1 MPDPTHPIIEAT
13 AREVV
18 AKARAPQ
25 IRPRLQDACRLI
37 VSEGLSVPDAAKRC
51 GMTVPSLQIALRKP
65 HVRAF
70 LASVK
75 HAWLESRTSKAW
87 LNVAQLAD
95 SACSEDV
102 RLKANRVFLE
112 AAGELGA
119 KGADPNATARTLVQI
134 VVNAAQ
140 GTGNLTASQMPGVIE
155 APAYQPLQ
163 PGASNYHPVGRHE
176 SEGDDD
182 EE

>member
-1 MPDPTHPIIEAT
+1 MSDDTHPIIGELAQSV
-13 AREVV
+13 A

-25 IRPRLQDACRLI
+25 IRPRLQDACKLI
-37 VSEGLSVPDAAKRC
+37 VTEGLSIADAARRS
-51 GMTVPSLQIALRKP
+51 GMTPHSLQVALKKP

-75 HAWLESRTSKAW
+75 AAWMDSRTSKAW

-112 AAGELGA
+112 AAGELG
-119 KGADPNATARTLVQI
+119 GANQDPNATARQLVQI
-134 VVNAAQ
+134 VINSAQ
-140 GTGNLTASQMPGVIE
+140 QPTQLPDGQMRGVIE
-155 APAYQPLQ
+155 APAWRPVADA
-163 PGASNYHPVGRHE
+163 ASNSAPVGRDE
-176 SEGDDD
+176 SDD
-182 EE
+182 EEGA